1 MRNCSISWKTG
12 VSEWLMPNWLVPAN
26 VHAVFTTR
34 VGGFSKG
41 PYAGLNVGLHVG
53 DKRALVLKNRQALA
67 QKLPVEPTWLDQVHS
82 NRCLLIGSS
91 AVDDNKADAA
101 VTDQKNR
108 VLAVMV
114 ADCLPILLSE
124 LNGHGVA
131 VIHAGWKGLANGV
144 IASTLKNLQGEWAA
158 WLGPAIGPCHYEVGL
173 DVRQQFQSDI
183 GFSVRGDRWMM
194 DLKQIARV
202 QLERGGVR
210 RISGAEECTFC
221 LPEKYYSHRRD
232 GVTGRMAGFIWFD

>member
-53 DKRALVLKNRQALA
+53 DEPALVLKNRQALA
-67 QKLPVEPTWLDQVHS
+67 QKFPVEPTWLDQVHS
-82 NRCLLIGSS
+82 NRCLLMGSS
-91 AVDDNKADAA
+91 AVEDNKADAA

-144 IASTLKNLQGEWAA
+144 IPCTLKSLQGEWTA

-202 QLERGGVR
+202 QLERGGVQ

-221 LPEKYYSHRRD
+221 SPEKYYSHRRD
-232 GVTGRMAGFIWFD
+232 GVTGRMAGFIWFN

>member
-1 MRNCSISWKTG
+1 
-12 VSEWLMPNWLVPAN
+12 MPDGIMPAN

-34 VGGFSKG
+34 AGGFSEG

-53 DKRALVLKNRQALA
+53 DEPALVLKNRQALA
-67 QKLPVEPTWLDQVHS
+67 QKLPVEPTWLEQVHS

-91 AVDDNKADAA
+91 TVDDNKADAA
-101 VTDQKNR
+101 VTDRKNQ

-124 LNGHGVA
+124 LNGQGVA

-144 IASTLKNLQGEWAA
+144 IPSTLKNLRGEWTA

-173 DVRQQFQSDI
+173 DVRQQFESEI
-183 GFSVRGDRWMM
+183 GFSVRRDRWMM
-194 DLKQIARV
+194 DLKQIARL
-202 QLERGGVR
+202 QLERGGVQ

-221 LPEKYYSHRRD
+221 LPEKYYSYRRD
-232 GVTGRMAGFIWFD
+232 GVTGRMAGFIWFN